1 MGFVYI
7 FRSGTEN
14 LFKIGRTVDVKR
26 RGRQLATGNPH
37 PLTEFAC
44 IETEYASEC
53 EKYLHQ
59 RLRTKRSRRS
69 EAKEF
74 FEIDPSEL
82 EQLLRDADRHV
93 GDHVPVVRD
102 ADRLAK
108 LESDGTMMEPEAPER
123 EKYLRLLE
131 VREAEDGLA
140 IERERLEAELK
151 LAIGSAAGLD
161 GIATWKSHVKRE
173 LDIEA
178 LKMDHPALYKEYE
191 RELRVRSF
199 RLL

>member
-7 FRSGTEN
+7 FRSGPEN
-14 LFKIGRTVDVKR
+14 LFKIGKTVDVKR
-26 RGRQLATGNPH
+26 RGKQLATGNPH

-44 IETEYASEC
+44 IETDYASEC
-53 EKYLHQ
+53 ERYLHQ
-59 RLRTKRSRRS
+59 RLRTRRSRRS
-69 EAKEF
+69 EAREF

-82 EQLLRDADRHV
+82 EQLLRDAERHV
-93 GDHVPVVRD
+93 RDHVPVVRE

-108 LESDGTMMEPEAPER
+108 QESADKMLEPGASER

-131 VREAEDGLA
+131 VRESEDSLA
-140 IERERLEAELK
+140 IERERIEAELK

-173 LDIEA
+173 LDVEA
-178 LKMDHPALYKEYE
+178 LKRDHPALYKDYE
-191 RELRVRSF
+191 RQLRVRSF